1 MARGSLDTGQ
11 LSEGLGDRGI
21 GVQAAGF
28 VVVGCMSLFVLQWWS
43 GSEHF
48 LYHGFEVLV
57 TKLYWAFIVPLAAT
71 FDWMRK
77 MFEKGK
83 AIREAKKAEILAKV
97 REQVR
102 EQVTEQMRE
111 QVTEQMR
118 EQVTEQV
125 REQVTEQVREQV
137 TEQVR
142 EQVTERIRS
151 QLEMAGVSLA
161 PEVAAR
167 VFNTSSDDD

>member
-1 MARGSLDTGQ
+1 MASGTFDSGQ

-28 VVVGCMSLFVLQWWS
+28 AIVGCASLLILHLWS

-48 LYHGFEVLV
+48 LYHGFEILV
-57 TKLYWAFIVPLAAT
+57 TKLYWAYVVPLAAT

-83 AIREAKKAEILAKV
+83 AIREAKKAEILAKMREQV
-97 REQVR
+97 QEQVR
-102 EQVTEQMRE
+102 EQVQ
-111 QVTEQMR
+111 
-118 EQVTEQV
+118 EQV
-125 REQVTEQVREQV
+125 RQEEH
-137 TEQVR
+137 
-142 EQVTERIRS
+142 ERIKAA
-151 QLEMAGVSLA
+151 LESNGISLA

-167 VFNTSSDDD
+167 VFGEGQD

>member
-1 MARGSLDTGQ
+1 MASGSLDTGQ

-43 GSEHF
+43 GSEHY
-48 LYHGFEVLV
+48 LYHGFEALV

-83 AIREAKKAEILAKV
+83 AIREAKKAEILAKA
-97 REQVR
+97 RKKMLQE
-102 EQVTEQMRE
+102 EH
-111 QVTEQMR
+111 
-118 EQVTEQV
+118 
-125 REQVTEQVREQV
+125 
-137 TEQVR
+137 
-142 EQVTERIRS
+142 ERIKS
-151 QLEMAGVSLA
+151 ALEQNGVTLTPA
-161 PEVAAR
+161 VAAL
-167 VFNTSSDDD
+167 VFNENGDDD

>member
-1 MARGSLDTGQ
+1 MPNESLETGQ

-28 VVVGCMSLFVLQWWS
+28 VIVGCVSLLVLQWWS
-43 GSEHF
+43 GSESF

-83 AIREAKKAEILAKV
+83 AIREAKKAEILEKALRKAL
-97 REQVR
+97 RE
-102 EQVTEQMRE
+102 EH
-111 QVTEQMR
+111 
-118 EQVTEQV
+118 
-125 REQVTEQVREQV
+125 
-137 TEQVR
+137 
-142 EQVTERIRS
+142 ERIKA
-151 QLEMAGVSLA
+151 QLEKAGVSLT
-161 PEVAAR
+161 PEVAAQ
-167 VFNTSSDDD
+167 VFSTSADDD

>member
-1 MARGSLDTGQ
+1 MASGSPDTGQ

-28 VVVGCMSLFVLQWWS
+28 VIVGCLSLFVLQWWS

-83 AIREAKKAEILAKV
+83 AIREAKKAEIMAKMREQV
-97 REQVR
+97 AEQVR
-102 EQVTEQMRE
+102 EQVA
-111 QVTEQMR
+111 
-118 EQVTEQV
+118 EQV
-125 REQVTEQVREQV
+125 REQVAEQVRQE
-137 TEQVR
+137 EH
-142 EQVTERIRS
+142 ERIKA
-151 QLEMAGVSLA
+151 QLERNGISLT

-167 VFNTSSDDD
+167 VFSTSDDDD

>member
-21 GVQAAGF
+21 GIQAAGF

-48 LYHGFEVLV
+48 LYHGFELLV

-97 REQVR
+97 REQV
-102 EQVTEQMRE
+102 T
-111 QVTEQMR
+111 
-118 EQVTEQV
+118 
-125 REQVTEQVREQV
+125 
-137 TEQVR
+137 
-142 EQVTERIRS
+142 EQVTERVTERVTVQVRREEHERIKA
-151 QLEMAGVSLA
+151 QLEMAGVSLT

-167 VFNTSSDDD
+167 VFNTSGDDD

>member
-1 MARGSLDTGQ
+1 MANRNLDTGQ

-28 VVVGCMSLFVLQWWS
+28 IAAGCASLFVLQWWS

-83 AIREAKKAEILAKV
+83 AIREAKKAEILAKA
-97 REQVR
+97 RKKMLQE
-102 EQVTEQMRE
+102 EH
-111 QVTEQMR
+111 
-118 EQVTEQV
+118 
-125 REQVTEQVREQV
+125 
-137 TEQVR
+137 
-142 EQVTERIRS
+142 ERIKS
-151 QLEMAGVSLA
+151 ALERNGVTLT

-167 VFNTSSDDD
+167 VFSENGDDA

>member
-1 MARGSLDTGQ
+1 MASGSLDTGQ

-97 REQVR
+97 REQVT
-102 EQVTEQMRE
+102 EQV
-111 QVTEQMR
+111 R

-142 EQVTERIRS
+142 EQVTQQVRREEHERIKA
-151 QLEMAGVSLA
+151 QLEMAGVSLT

>member
-1 MARGSLDTGQ
+1 MASGSLDTGQ

-21 GVQAAGF
+21 GVQPAWF
-28 VVVGCMSLFVLQWWS
+28 VVLGCMSLFVMQWWS

-48 LYHGFEVLV
+48 PYHGFEVLV

-97 REQVR
+97 REQVS
-102 EQVTEQMRE
+102 
-111 QVTEQMR
+111 
-118 EQVTEQV
+118 EQV
-125 REQVTEQVREQV
+125 REQVTEQERRE
-137 TEQVR
+137 EH
-142 EQVTERIRS
+142 ERIKV
-151 QLEMAGVSLA
+151 QLERAGVSLT
-161 PEVAAR
+161 PDVAAQ
-167 VFNTSSDDD
+167 VFSASSDDD

>member
-1 MARGSLDTGQ
+1 MASGRLDTGQ

-28 VVVGCMSLFVLQWWS
+28 LVVGCVSLFVLQWWS
-43 GSEHF
+43 GGEHF
-48 LYHGFEVLV
+48 LYHGFEALV

-97 REQVR
+97 REQVTEQVTER
-102 EQVTEQMRE
+102 VTEQVTEQ
-111 QVTEQMR
+111 VTER
-118 EQVTEQV
+118 VTEQVTEQV
-125 REQVTEQVREQV
+125 RRE
-137 TEQVR
+137 ER
-142 EQVTERIRS
+142 ERIRA
-151 QLEMAGVSLA
+151 QLDVAGVSLT

-167 VFNTSSDDD
+167 IFSTGNGDD

>member
-1 MARGSLDTGQ
+1 MASGSLDTGQ

-21 GVQAAGF
+21 GVQATGF
-28 VVVGCMSLFVLQWWS
+28 VVAGCMSLFVLQWWS

-97 REQVR
+97 REQV
-102 EQVTEQMRE
+102 
-111 QVTEQMR
+111 
-118 EQVTEQV
+118 TEQV
-125 REQVTEQVREQV
+125 RRE
-137 TEQVR
+137 EH
-142 EQVTERIRS
+142 ERIKA
-151 QLEMAGVSLA
+151 QLERAGVSLA
-161 PEVAAR
+161 PEVAAQ
-167 VFNTSSDDD
+167 VFNTGSDDD

>member
-1 MARGSLDTGQ
+1 MASGSPDTGQ

-28 VVVGCMSLFVLQWWS
+28 VIVGCVSLFVLQWWS

-83 AIREAKKAEILAKV
+83 AIREAKKAEILAKMREQV
-97 REQVR
+97 AEQVR
-102 EQVTEQMRE
+102 EQVA
-111 QVTEQMR
+111 
-118 EQVTEQV
+118 EQV
-125 REQVTEQVREQV
+125 REQVRQEEH
-137 TEQVR
+137 
-142 EQVTERIRS
+142 ERIKA
-151 QLEMAGVSLA
+151 QLERAGVSLT
-161 PEVAAR
+161 PEVAAQ
-167 VFNTSSDDD
+167 VFSTSADDD